1 MALETKKQRQK
12 KKIEDKDKRKKT
24 KDEKNKR
31 SIGKVSKKKKYG
43 IFHTLVGWVGL
54 KKSFSIKNKNKKH
67 GLKMPKIA

>member
-1 MALETKKQRQK
+1 MTEVKL
-12 KKIEDKDKRKKT
+12 IID
-24 KDEKNKR
+24 N
-31 SIGKVSKKKKYG
+31 KVSFLDVTETSWFREGLKKRYG